1 MEEEVIIEVH
11 LFGDNAN
18 LLKGLAVK
26 RVKLASSPCI
36 ESTKQE
42 SQLIV

>member
-18 LLKGLAVK
+18 LLKGLGSEK
-26 RVKLASSPCI
+26 GEMGLKPFY
-36 ESTKQE
+36 
-42 SQLIV
+42 